1 MTKAFDGAAGAGT
14 GVLDFSGARVV
25 VVGGSSG
32 IGNGIARAF
41 LDRGASVTVWGTRAT
56 AADYASEAG
65 SDLSGLDYVQV
76 DVASDEAVALAA
88 ARLDRLDVLVLSQGK
103 VLWRGLPTQEAGSEF
118 KRELLYLG
126 HALGLK
132 DELTA
137 LENVQLNAAM
147 AGQTINHEKALQALA
162 TQGLKSRAHL
172 PLRVLSQGQKRRVAL
187 ARLQVAQAKLWLLD
201 EPFVALDADAVQAL
215 QGLLQ
220 QHVAQGGALVFTS
233 HQTVNLGAAVQS
245 LRLQA

>member
-1 MTKAFDGAAGAGT
+1 MTPSLLQAQNVSCERGGRQLFLPISFSLAAGAALHLEG
-14 GVLDFSGARVV
+14 DNGAGKTTLLR
-25 VVGGSSG
+25 S
-32 IGNGIARAF
+32 
-41 LDRGASVTVWGTRAT
+41 
-56 AADYASEAG
+56 
-65 SDLSGLDYVQV
+65 LSGLS
-76 DVASDEAVALAA
+76 A
-88 ARLDRLDVLVLSQGK
+88 LSQGE
-103 VLWRGLPTQEAGSEF
+103 VLWRGVPSHAAASGF

-137 LENVQLNAAM
+137 LENVQLNAAL
-147 AGQTINHEKALQALA
+147 AGQTINREKALQALA

-201 EPFVALDADAVQAL
+201 EPFVALDTDAVKAL
-215 QGLLQ
+215 QLLLQ

-233 HQTVNLGAAVQS
+233 HQAVDLGAVVQTA
-245 LRLQA
+245 RLQA

>member
-1 MTKAFDGAAGAGT
+1 MTPNLLQALNVSCERGGRQLFQPISFSLAAGAALHLEG
-14 GVLDFSGARVV
+14 DNGAGKTTLLR
-25 VVGGSSG
+25 S
-32 IGNGIARAF
+32 
-41 LDRGASVTVWGTRAT
+41 
-56 AADYASEAG
+56 
-65 SDLSGLDYVQV
+65 LSGLS
-76 DVASDEAVALAA
+76 A
-88 ARLDRLDVLVLSQGK
+88 LSQGE
-103 VLWRGLPTQEAGSEF
+103 VLWRGVPSHAAASGF

-137 LENVQLNAAM
+137 LENVQLNAAL
-147 AGQTINHEKALQALA
+147 AGQTINREKALQALA

-201 EPFVALDADAVQAL
+201 EPFVALDTDAVKAL
-215 QGLLQ
+215 QLLLQ

-233 HQTVNLGAAVQS
+233 HQAVDLGAVVQTA
-245 LRLQA
+245 RLQA

>member
-1 MTKAFDGAAGAGT
+1 MTPNLLQALNVSCERGGRQLFLPISFSLAAGAALHLEG
-14 GVLDFSGARVV
+14 DNGAGKTTLLR
-25 VVGGSSG
+25 S
-32 IGNGIARAF
+32 
-41 LDRGASVTVWGTRAT
+41 
-56 AADYASEAG
+56 
-65 SDLSGLDYVQV
+65 LSGL
-76 DVASDEAVALAA
+76 SP
-88 ARLDRLDVLVLSQGK
+88 LSQGE
-103 VLWRGLPTQEAGSEF
+103 VLWRGVPSHAAASGF

-137 LENVQLNAAM
+137 LENVQLNAAL
-147 AGQTINHEKALQALA
+147 AGQTINREKALQALA

-201 EPFVALDADAVQAL
+201 EPFVALDTDAVKAL
-215 QGLLQ
+215 QLLLQ

-233 HQTVNLGAAVQS
+233 HQAVDLGAVVQTA
-245 LRLQA
+245 RLQA